1 MTGLTITLCGSKH
14 KFAKATQTLTPLQ
27 RGWDITHVHTSTP
40 TKWVI
45 AFFTLRAGGFRDRQ
59 CGGEQKRSLCLPE
72 GEKTLCQK
80 GISAPPSIQP
90 GLGETSELLG
100 PRPEVKQRASCPTA
114 FALLTPSSAHPYR
127 ASVISGFNKKEPDYK
142 GLHESNKII
151 WKIWPTKRTG
161 KFNLQLAE
169 EMIRRDLSCC
179 CHNT

>member
-1 MTGLTITLCGSKH
+1 MLLSDRAYYYFVWVKTQVCQSHPNTNPSADETL
-14 KFAKATQTLTPLQ
+14 PMY
-27 RGWDITHVHTSTP
+27 THGSTP

-45 AFFTLRAGGFRDRQ
+45 AFFTLGAGGFRDRQ

-151 WKIWPTKRTG
+151 
-161 KFNLQLAE
+161 
-169 EMIRRDLSCC
+169 
-179 CHNT
+179 